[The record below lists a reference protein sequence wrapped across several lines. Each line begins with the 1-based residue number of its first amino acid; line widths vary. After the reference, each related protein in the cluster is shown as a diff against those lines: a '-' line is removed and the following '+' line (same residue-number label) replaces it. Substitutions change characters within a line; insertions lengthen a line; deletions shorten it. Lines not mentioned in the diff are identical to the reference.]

1 MWKIPTDTSEAII
14 TAQKHVAAQSHVR
27 GNDGAAALRLPETAL
42 LFYIN
47 RGDEYMLSHYE
58 TQLLT
63 DKFPRFLRAC
73 PVYQVK
79 THNRLCFLDG
89 GRGAPHAVDTL
100 ETLAAL
106 GVKNVV
112 TVGMFGAYADDIQ
125 FGDLLIPGRAFVEEG
140 TSLHYYES
148 IEYACPDADL
158 HARALRAIGGKDLPL
173 VSTDAVYRQTFMK
186 EALWR
191 QKGAVGVDMETSAL
205 FSVGKCLGVK
215 VVSILAA
222 SDKHPMHPGDAPWH
236 WKMTPEMRASLFE
249 KCASFALSL

>member
-14 TAQKHVAAQSHVR
+14 TAQKHVASQSHVR

-106 GVKNVV
+106 GVMTKKQYEDICDMTRKITNVV
-112 TVGMFGAYADDIQ
+112 ADDLKAKGIDLYDIKFE
-125 FGDLLIPGRAFVEEG
+125 FG
-140 TSLHYYES
+140 Y
-148 IEYACPDADL
+148 DADGEVML
-158 HARALRAIGGKDLPL
+158 ID
-173 VSTDAVYRQTFMK
+173 
-186 EALWR
+186 E
-191 QKGAVGVDMETSAL
+191 
-205 FSVGKCLGVK
+205 
-215 VVSILAA
+215 IA
-222 SDKHPMHPGDAPWH
+222 SGN
-236 WKMTPEMRASLFE
+236 MRAYKDGEYLQPM
-249 KCASFALSL
+249 ALSELFFA